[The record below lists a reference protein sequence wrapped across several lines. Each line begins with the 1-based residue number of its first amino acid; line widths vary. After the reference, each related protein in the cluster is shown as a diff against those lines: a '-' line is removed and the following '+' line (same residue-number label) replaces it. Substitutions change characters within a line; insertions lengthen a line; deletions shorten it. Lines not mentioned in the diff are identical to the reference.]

1 MRLYDVHHIDLG
13 EIERKL
19 MNEVSTLLTQG
30 SGSHGQGQEAEASHL
45 RRRRPR
51 RGTKLT
57 IVLTCTLLTDA
68 NTSVT
73 HSYVLVIFYLIACL
87 L

>member
-1 MRLYDVHHIDLG
+1 MWV
-13 EIERKL
+13 
-19 MNEVSTLLTQG
+19 LTQG
-30 SGSHGQGQEAEASHL
+30 SGSQGQGQQAEASHL
-45 RRRRPR
+45 RRERPR

-68 NTSVT
+68 NTSIS
-73 HSYVLVIFYLIACL
+73 HRYVLVIFYVIASL

>member
-1 MRLYDVHHIDLG
+1 MR
-13 EIERKL
+13 
-19 MNEVSTLLTQG
+19 VSTLLTQG

-45 RRRRPR
+45 RRERPR

-68 NTSVT
+68 NTSV
-73 HSYVLVIFYLIACL
+73 YAQLCFGYLLCNSMSIVEVQPVTSSERWGGVVRI
-87 L
+87 